1 LVFAREDGTPV
12 PPDYVSKHF
21 AVLAAAAGLPRI
33 TLHMGRHTAA
43 SLALEADLDIK
54 IVSEQMGHS
63 TTRIPQDLYQHVRRS
78 VAGEAAERV
87 ARVLPNDSD
96 GRPAQ

>member
-1 LVFAREDGTPV
+1 MFAREDGTPV

-21 AVLAAAAGLPRI
+21 AVLAAATGLPRI

-43 SLALEADLDIK
+43 SLALEAGLDIK

-78 VAGEAAERV
+78 VAGEAAGAGGQDTPQR
-87 ARVLPNDSD
+87 
-96 GRPAQ
+96 Q